1 MDFVASQV
9 WATGGG
15 NASVPKNR
23 FNNDRLPPLDWSN
36 AILRVIDLRS
46 FSSLWYWVLVAIL
59 WSTISNW
66 VMGVPSDMI
75 HRARSKGG
83 QAAEDLADLVRINV
97 NRQLNVAA
105 VAGLWLLGI
114 MCFLLTA
121 LAALGFVYGVELAQ
135 AVFLL
140 MFPLSIIGS
149 MTLSTGRLIAATDPQ
164 GEDLYRILLRQ
175 RLWTQIIGMVAIFVT
190 ALYGMFQNLAI
201 VRWL

>member
-1 MDFVASQV
+1 MDFDTSQV

-15 NASVPKNR
+15 TASVRKNR
-23 FNNDRLPPLDWSN
+23 FNNNRLPPLDWSN
-36 AILRVIDLRS
+36 AILHVIDLRS

-59 WSTISNW
+59 WSTLSNW

-75 HRARSKGG
+75 YRARNNGG
-83 QAAEDLADLVRINV
+83 QAAEDLADLIRISV

-114 MCFLLTA
+114 MCFLLTS
-121 LAALGFVYGVELAQ
+121 LAALGFGYDVELAQ

-140 MFPLSIIGS
+140 MFPLSLVGS
-149 MTLSTGRLIAATDPQ
+149 MTLSTGRLIAATDPK

-190 ALYGMFQNLAI
+190 ALYGMFQNLAV